1 MENRNLSLTQGKPLY
16 KILIFS
22 IPLVLGTFFQQF
34 YSFVD
39 SIIIGRCI
47 SNQALG
53 GVGATYSLNF
63 LIIGFIQGFC
73 IGLSIPCHK
82 VLALKIKLICKDSS
96 GTERGYALLS
106 V

>member
-73 IGLSIPCHK
+73 IGLSIPLSQSIGAK
-82 VLALKIKLICKDSS
+82 NKIDMQRSS